1 MSTANAAWGGRGAA
15 ARERTRQAFL
25 DTALR
30 LFTERGYI
38 GVRVEDI
45 AKEAGVSRATFY
57 KHFAERDE
65 ILASLFDRLLGTTS
79 DVAVPADGSAE
90 DRVRALLDGTA
101 ERMLEHETLARFV
114 YSIPIRHDAVLPGG
128 AAAPAVFTH
137 VRDVLEQAIAAGEV
151 RDDMAVERALEMLG
165 RAFEAGMRDWAE
177 GQVDDPRTRLH
188 DLLDII
194 FRGLEKHAGSRRRS
208 QRSNPSRSP

>member
-1 MSTANAAWGGRGAA
+1 MATTTTAWGGRGAA
-15 ARERTRQAFL
+15 ARERTRQALL

-65 ILASLFDRLLGTTS
+65 ILASLFDRLLGNTS
-79 DVAVPADGSAE
+79 DVAMPPDGGVEERVQALFDDSA
-90 DRVRALLDGTA
+90 R
-101 ERMLEHETLARFV
+101 RMLDNEILARFV

-128 AAAPAVFTH
+128 AATPVVFSH
-137 VRDVLEQAIAAGEV
+137 VRAVLEEAVATGEM
-151 RDDMAVERALEMLG
+151 RDDIAVDRAMEMLG
-165 RAFEAGMRDWAE
+165 RAFEAGLRDWAE

-188 DLLDII
+188 ELLDIL
-194 FRGLEKHAGSRRRS
+194 FRGLAAPAATRSRR
-208 QRSNPSRSP
+208 

>member
-1 MSTANAAWGGRGAA
+1 MTTAKTAWGGRGAA
-15 ARERTRQAFL
+15 ARARTRQALL

-30 LFTERGYI
+30 LFAERGYI

-65 ILASLFDRLLGTTS
+65 ILASLFERLLGNTA
-79 DVAVPADGSAE
+79 DVAIPSDGRTE
-90 DRVRALLDGTA
+90 ERVQALLDDTA
-101 ERMLEHETLARFV
+101 QRMLEHETLARFV

-128 AAAPAVFTH
+128 AAAPVVFTH
-137 VRDVLEQAIAAGEV
+137 LRDVLEEAIETGEL
-151 RDDMAVERALEMLG
+151 RDDIAVERALETLG

-177 GQVDDPRTRLH
+177 SRVEDPRTRLH
-188 DLLDII
+188 ELLDII
-194 FRGLEKHAGSRRRS
+194 FSGLATLPDSQRRTRRS
-208 QRSNPSRSP
+208 TDHL